1 MAGHS
6 QNFTNEA
13 TDNLITVYTVAP
25 REYVEK
31 PHRCSAFHQQQISKY
46 GSSGHS
52 RTRQIWYDVFMKGR
66 GEKYV

>member
-25 REYVEK
+25 GNMWKSLIAVAHFINNK
-31 PHRCSAFHQQQISKY
+31 ISKY